1 MLGFVGYLIFAL
13 IVILCLIIAKRTIGN
28 VVNITTVLGLPY
40 MLVCTFQVFVAVFFG
55 YIDIPCM
62 EYWMILSFFII
73 VTLFFESLFHKYIY
87 KRLNVN
93 KVNKVSETRLLF
105 ALFALFFVL
114 YVLYDTY
121 NQITNIEIS
130 LLLQEDFQDEY
141 AESVG
146 GGLVPR
152 MTLILFGTY
161 FFVFPQKIW
170 GYVLGVLCFIPNFI
184 VNTKGIILLPIVAI
198 VILLLYFNRIKH
210 PAYLLLGVG
219 TAGPLI
225 FFVSYFL
232 EYSVADINVF
242 SDVTTYRYIGE
253 KLIDYLVAGVQ
264 EFNCNIASG
273 TYETKF
279 ENLDNVTLSPF
290 YNFLHKFGMAEY
302 VDKVNPVFG
311 HIGKLPTYG
320 EMYSNVNT
328 YIGTLFIFSGL
339 IGGILLHMFWVLLT
353 MIIKIKAEMS
363 SSPFFLALYSLY
375 MTGFALG
382 WFEFYFLHTFW
393 IYLIVITIVIDF
405 LFTKQK
411 SKSFRTN
418 KVFKYVNV

>member
-1 MLGFVGYLIFAL
+1 MIDDMLGLLGYLFFVI
-13 IVILCLIIAKRTIGN
+13 IVTGCIIVTKKTMGSL
-28 VVNITTVLGLPY
+28 VNITTAIGLPY
-40 MLVCTFQVFVAVFFG
+40 LLVCTFQVFIAVFLG

-62 EYWMILSFFII
+62 EYWMILVLFII
-73 VTLFFESLFHKYIY
+73 VTLIVEASFHLLIY
-87 KRLNVN
+87 KRLNILKFKLV
-93 KVNKVSETRLLF
+93 KETRWYFVVF
-105 ALFALFFVL
+105 ALIFIL

-121 NQITNIEIS
+121 IQVTNIELS
-130 LLLQEDFQDEY
+130 LLLQDDFQDEY

-152 MTLILFGTY
+152 MTLILFGTF

-170 GYVLGVLCFIPNFI
+170 GYVLGVLCFIPNII

-198 VILLLYFNRIKH
+198 VILLLYYNRIKH
-210 PAYLLLGVG
+210 PTYVLLGVG
-219 TAGPLI
+219 IAGPLI

-242 SDVTTYRYIGE
+242 NDINTYRYVGE
-253 KLIDYLVAGVQ
+253 KLIDYLIAGVQ

-273 TYETKF
+273 AYETKF

-311 HIGKLPTYG
+311 YIGKLPTYG

-339 IGGILLHMFWVLLT
+339 IGGLILHVFWMLLT
-353 MIIKIKAEMS
+353 MIIKIKAELS
-363 SSPFFLALYSLY
+363 NSPFFMALYSLY

-393 IYLIVITIVIDF
+393 IYLIVITVVIDF

-411 SKSFRTN
+411 GKSF
-418 KVFKYVNV
+418 KIKSC